1 MTTEQNYAISVQDPA
16 AFAREIQVRQDVG
29 ATAPVGHHVERAAA
43 TLQGFWTDRTGINLA
58 SAAALLGA
66 LVWLVVAWLYN
77 SLTETFELYFNSS
90 RSSPLVAPV
99 TRGVVLVL
107 PRA

>member
-16 AFAREIQVRQDVG
+16 AFAREIQVRQDLG

-43 TLQGFWTDRTGINLA
+43 TLQGFWTDRTGITLA

-66 LVWLVVAWLYN
+66 LVWLGVAWRYN
-77 SLTETFELYFNSS
+77 PLPQPFDLYFPPG
-90 RSSPLVAPV
+90 RPSPLHPAAH
-99 TRGVVLVL
+99 RGEQEG
-107 PRA
+107 A